1 MRRATS
7 FVCLSLAGL
16 CLALTAA
23 GCGGS
28 SAVSGPGPAPVAS
41 GRAVLQGSVRGAG
54 EGLQVG
60 VVGSSLTAPV
70 DEEGQFALSGLPSGS
85 VTLRF
90 EGAGVDARLSVD
102 NLQDGQVTSIAVK
115 VAGGVAQ
122 LDGVANCAP
131 TVDTFFTG
139 TIEQIAG
146 PRLSVSGRTVDASE
160 IRKVWR
166 GEKRIQLADLQ
177 QGEKVKVWGTLRG
190 DGVVLAEEIAALT
203 SAGSTGQT
211 WVSFSGSVQS
221 IGEAAADLAA
231 RCVDPT
237 LVVNGVTVETG
248 EATKFRS
255 GDGSP
260 IDPGEIKV
268 GSLVA
273 VEGWKKNGTVRAT
286 QVTLQR

>member
-1 MRRATS
+1 MRRVTS
-7 FVCLSLAGL
+7 FVCLSFAGL

-28 SAVSGPGPAPVAS
+28 SAVSGPEPAPVAS
-41 GRAVLQGSVRGAG
+41 GHAVLQGTVRGAG
-54 EGLQVG
+54 DGLQVG
-60 VVGSSLTAPV
+60 IVGSSLTTPV
-70 DEEGQFALSGLPSGS
+70 DEEGQFALAGLPSGRA
-85 VTLRF
+85 TLRF
-90 EGAGVDARLSVD
+90 EGAGVDARLTVE

-115 VAGGVAQ
+115 VTGGVAQ
-122 LDGVANCAP
+122 LDGTPNCAP

-139 TIEQIAG
+139 QIDEIAG
-146 PRLSVSGRTVDASE
+146 TRLVVSGRTVDASE

-166 GEKRIQLADLQ
+166 GEKRIQLSDLQ

-203 SAGSTGQT
+203 AGGSTGET
-211 WVSFSGSVQS
+211 WVSFSGTVQS
-221 IGEAAADLAA
+221 VGEAAANVAA
-231 RCVDPT
+231 RCVNPT
-237 LVVNGVTVETG
+237 LVVNGVRVETG
-248 EATKFRS
+248 EATKFRG
-255 GDGSP
+255 GDGSA